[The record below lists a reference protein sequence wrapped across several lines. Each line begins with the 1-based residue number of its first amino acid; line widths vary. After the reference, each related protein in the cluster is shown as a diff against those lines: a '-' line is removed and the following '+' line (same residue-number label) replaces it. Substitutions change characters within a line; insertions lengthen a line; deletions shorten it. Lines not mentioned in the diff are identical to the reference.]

1 MPEDTV
7 ELRIHD
13 PKLHPTLV
21 YLPGLH
27 GDWTIAT
34 PLAGALA
41 GQLSLVTVT
50 YPRTE
55 TWTLADYGAAV
66 GRSLP
71 AHGIHRA
78 WILAESFG
86 SQVAWQLFESTQTPH
101 GFRAEGLILAGGF
114 VRHPWPAAV
123 RACAR
128 LLAVTPPVLF
138 RTLPKPSLAWARF
151 RLPASIA
158 THAALAEFLHR
169 RTASDQRAMVHR
181 LRLLA
186 GNDPRPIAQS
196 VTAPVY
202 HLAGWFDPIVPAP
215 LVRHW
220 LQHHCPGFR
229 GSRTL
234 KTADHSVLLITAEI
248 AARQIL
254 AWMQGSRA
262 ESRDSLPAP

>member
-34 PLAGALA
+34 PLA
-41 GQLSLVTVT
+41 
-50 YPRTE
+50 
-55 TWTLADYGAAV
+55 
-66 GRSLP
+66 
-71 AHGIHRA
+71 
-78 WILAESFG
+78 
-86 SQVAWQLFESTQTPH
+86 
-101 GFRAEGLILAGGF
+101 
-114 VRHPWPAAV
+114 
-123 RACAR
+123 
-128 LLAVTPPVLF
+128 
-138 RTLPKPSLAWARF
+138 
-151 RLPASIA
+151 
-158 THAALAEFLHR
+158 AALAEFLHR

-254 AWMQGSRA
+254 AWMQGSRS